1 MSKFVFSKEDAQWL
15 ITNWKPGYSSAFPLF
30 WCLYTTEDD
39 LTRND
44 KYWHMKCHAPFY
56 SLNGR
61 FTEIENTGVVVRAL
75 GYEGRRNDN

>member
-1 MSKFVFSKEDAQWL
+1 
-15 ITNWKPGYSSAFPLF
+15 
-30 WCLYTTEDD
+30 
-39 LTRND
+39 
-44 KYWHMKCHAPFY
+44 MKCHAPFY